1 MKALEFDLGF
11 IESSFVI
18 MIDELKLEVC
28 AIQLSIVLGII
39 DGLIDGINNRTESSI
54 RDTMYK
60 EYEQSSFFL
69 ILIGRCFDANDLLYY
84 TIMCETKGYVICV
97 TKGLDLSNN
106 LIYYMMRRLGTSGG
120 F

>member
-1 MKALEFDLGF
+1 
-11 IESSFVI
+11 

-60 EYEQSSFFL
+60 EYGQSSFF
-69 ILIGRCFDANDLLYY
+69 
-84 TIMCETKGYVICV
+84 
-97 TKGLDLSNN
+97 S
-106 LIYYMMRRLGTSGG
+106 
-120 F
+120 